1 MHQCTLRPMKRPH
14 LTPTHTHTHGSYYQ
28 SKLNPELHQKKV
40 ETHGGAMFSRCR
52 HRIQMHSFLNTNTVL
67 MWVIKYL
74 AVAGIVFQC
83 IVFTTSPVL
92 FSLRCIIFP
101 PHFSAQRIQW
111 FISLV
116 PFAFLPPIIP
126 TIKKK
131 FKRTFFPIFCA
142 FLAIFSILYIFLP
155 FSEQRTERF
164 ISLVPSM
171 FLSLEDKTFCKTLKH
186 ERGKMAK
193 INNRF
198 ATIYL

>member
-1 MHQCTLRPMKRPH
+1 M
-14 LTPTHTHTHGSYYQ
+14 
-28 SKLNPELHQKKV
+28 
-40 ETHGGAMFSRCR
+40 
-52 HRIQMHSFLNTNTVL
+52 
-67 MWVIKYL
+67 IKYL

-126 TIKKK
+126 TILNILQRGLS
-131 FKRTFFPIFCA
+131 FPFSAHFLPFFQFYTF
-142 FLAIFSILYIFLP
+142 FLP
-155 FSEQRTERF
+155 FSEQRIERF

-198 ATIYL
+198 ATIYLSWRK